1 MKLHNEKSFR
11 FNKKEAFPNE
21 AGQSCSSGF
30 INQSLVY
37 DQGVGKAEWSAN
49 LNGGERVHLIQWRI
63 QKKNLG
69 KSKDPQASKLAQPH
83 HPAGSLRLIR
93 DPRDQC

>member
-1 MKLHNEKSFR
+1 MIKVWER
-11 FNKKEAFPNE
+11 
-21 AGQSCSSGF
+21 QS
-30 INQSLVY
+30 
-37 DQGVGKAEWSAN
+37 DQQTLMVG
-49 LNGGERVHLIQWRI
+49 RVHLIQWRI